1 MYPGGG
7 GGGGGICLLHS
18 QCGMDGVKGGVS
30 MQLPASSLLLLYGS
44 AIPGS
49 PSFHWHLCIQPADSG
64 GVNVL
69 VAQPSQHFA
78 TPWTV
83 ARQAP
88 LSMEFSR
95 QEYWSGLPFPPP
107 GDLLDPGSKHGSP
120 PVQVDSLPC
129 EPPGKP
135 YLRLTRPVFPNRD
148 QLDD

>member
-1 MYPGGG
+1 MLTGR
-7 GGGGGICLLHS
+7 
-18 QCGMDGVKGGVS
+18 GVGSLDNLQMTNFVVDVVVWS
-30 MQLPASSLLLLYGS
+30 LSRIQL
-44 AIPGS
+44 
-49 PSFHWHLCIQPADSG
+49 F
-64 GVNVL
+64 V
-69 VAQPSQHFA
+69 
-78 TPWTV
+78 TPWTIV
-83 ARQAP
+83 RKSP